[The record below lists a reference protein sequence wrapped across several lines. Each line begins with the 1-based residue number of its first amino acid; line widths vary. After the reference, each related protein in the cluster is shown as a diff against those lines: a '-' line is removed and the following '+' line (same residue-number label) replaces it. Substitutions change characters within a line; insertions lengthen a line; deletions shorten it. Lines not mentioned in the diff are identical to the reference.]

1 MKYALAA
8 ALALGV
14 SPAFAPAFAQESAD
28 ALADAFV
35 AAVVAEDADALAS
48 LYTEDA
54 DSYDPSG
61 SVQKGRAE
69 IAATWK
75 KFFDA
80 YDGFSASLDRKGH
93 HAPEKKS
100 HAAWGL
106 WTMSAT
112 PTDGGDAVTWN
123 GRYLDVS
130 VKTKDGW
137 KYIVDHAS
145 MLAPTTPAT
154 DAAAEP
160 AKTDDE

>member
-8 ALALGV
+8 ALALSV
-14 SPAFAPAFAQESAD
+14 SPAFAQESAD

-48 LYTEDA
+48 LYTEEA

-75 KFFDA
+75 QFFDA

-93 HAPEKKS
+93 HAPDKKS

-112 PTDGGDAVTWN
+112 PSGGGDAVTWN

-145 MLAPTTPAT
+145 MLAPATPAT
-154 DAAAEP
+154 EAAAAP
-160 AKTDDE
+160 AVTDDE

>member
-1 MKYALAA
+1 MKFMLCAALTLAA
-8 ALALGV
+8 V
-14 SPAFAPAFAQESAD
+14 PAFAQKSPE

-35 AAVVAEDADALAS
+35 AAVVAEDADALAN

-69 IAATWK
+69 IAATWRQ
-75 KFFDA
+75 FFDG
-80 YDGFSASLDRKGH
+80 YDGFTASLDRKGH
-93 HAPEKKS
+93 HAPDKKS

-106 WTMSAT
+106 WTMAAT
-112 PTDGGDAVTWN
+112 PVSGGEPVAWH

-145 MLAPTTPAT
+145 MLAPAPPAE
-154 DAAAEP
+154 DAAATE
-160 AKTDDE
+160 KSKSE